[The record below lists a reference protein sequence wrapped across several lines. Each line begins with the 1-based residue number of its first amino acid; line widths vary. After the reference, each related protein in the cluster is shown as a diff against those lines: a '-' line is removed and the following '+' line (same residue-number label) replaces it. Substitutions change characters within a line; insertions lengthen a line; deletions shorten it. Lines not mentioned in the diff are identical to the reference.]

1 MLSLWKDF
9 LAVGAGVELFRAE
22 TGSGDSLESRPM
34 VAEVRGPVDG
44 TRCVVGQIQR
54 CWRGGEAG
62 EKCLGDWVSGMATPS
77 V

>member
-22 TGSGDSLESRPM
+22 TGSGDSLKSRPV

-44 TRCVVGQIQR
+44 TR
-54 CWRGGEAG
+54 
-62 EKCLGDWVSGMATPS
+62 
-77 V
+77 